1 MEKIRKQKNL
11 FSADIARELGIVP
24 QAFQKYREGR
34 IPSSAYLLKISHI
47 LGVSMNWLLGDGD
60 INHPVYLSEESSPA
74 TSNISKEDLAAIK
87 KALKH
92 VSDAN
97 ALLSKII
104 SN

>member
-1 MEKIRKQKNL
+1 MEKIRTEKGL
-11 FSADIARELGIVP
+11 SSADIARELGIAT
-24 QAFQKYREGR
+24 QAFQKYRCGR
-34 IPSSAYLLKISHI
+34 VPGSTYLLNISHI

-60 INHPVYLSEESSPA
+60 INHPVYLSEESSQGP
-74 TSNISKEDLAAIK
+74 SNISKEDLAAIK

-104 SN
+104 SK